1 MVCSWD
7 LIIGD
12 HSKNIIRISHRDHS
26 KTTIKTKV
34 IIRVSHTVARRT
46 NSTASTK
53 RYVHVVYL
61 LGYRTVKLGLSLFVF
76 SESSEVRFK

>member
-34 IIRVSHTVARRT
+34 IVRVSHTVARRT

-61 LGYRTVKLGLSLFVF
+61 LGYRTVRLGLSPLVF
-76 SESSEVRFK
+76 SESSEVRFE

>member
-12 HSKNIIRISHRDHS
+12 HSKNIIRIGHRDHS
-26 KTTIKTKV
+26 KVTIKTKV
-34 IIRVSHTVARRT
+34 IIRVSHTAARRT